1 MSRIHPL
8 AHVEPGAQLGP
19 NVEIGPFCY
28 VGDGVQL
35 GDDCRLFPHVTLLG
49 PATIG
54 PRNRFF
60 PQCVIGSPPQDL
72 KYKGGPTRVVIGS
85 DNIFR
90 EHVTIHRGTEVDRR
104 SGGITRIG
112 DHNLLMVGVHI
123 AHDAELQNNIILAN
137 QVQLAG
143 HVLIENCVNV
153 GGASCMHHFVTVG
166 RNAFVGGMT
175 RVTHDVPPYM
185 KAQGDNAAIRAVNSE
200 GLKRWKFPAES
211 IAALKAAF
219 RLLYARRGEHSPGRT
234 LDALREIEQD
244 GMLHDEH
251 VRYLVEF
258 LRRKLQIG
266 IFGRVREHGRSDA
279 PADREAFYAVAGP
292 GDGAPA
298 AAARPAGTEIS
309 A

>member
-1 MSRIHPL
+1 MNRIHTL
-8 AHVEPGAQLGP
+8 AHVDPAARLGVH
-19 NVEIGPFCY
+19 VEIGPFCY
-28 VGDGVQL
+28 VGADVEL
-35 GDDCRLFPHVTLLG
+35 GDDCQLFPHVTLLG

-60 PQCVIGSPPQDL
+60 PQSVVGSPPQDL
-72 KYKGGPTRVVIGS
+72 KYKGGPTRVVIGR
-85 DNIFR
+85 DNVFR

-104 SGGITRIG
+104 SEGVTRIG

-123 AHDAELQNNIILAN
+123 AHDVELRSNIILAN

-143 HVLIENCVNV
+143 HVLIEECVNV
-153 GGASCMHHFVTVG
+153 GGASCMHHFVTIG

-200 GLKRWKFPAES
+200 GLKRWKFAPDS
-211 IAALKAAF
+211 VAALKSAF

-234 LDALREIEQD
+234 LEALGEIEKNGLIQD
-244 GMLHDEH
+244 AH
-251 VRYLVEF
+251 VRYLVDF

-266 IFGRVREHGRSDA
+266 IFGRVREHDRTDG
-279 PADREAFYAVAGP
+279 PADREGFYGGVESELDA
-292 GDGAPA
+292 
-298 AAARPAGTEIS
+298 
-309 A
+309 